1 MAISTTSATSTESA
15 ESDAQPPVFPPTR
28 PRTLVGSAR
37 SMVGRL
43 ASLIHGPDAAR
54 RNAWEAVCVDQERRR
69 QWNET
74 IEPPRGRQLPQNRPV
89 P

>member
-1 MAISTTSATSTESA
+1 MAISTTSAESA
-15 ESDAQPPVFPPTR
+15 ESTTSDAQPPNVAPSR

-74 IEPPRGRQLPQNRPV
+74 IEPPRGRQLPRTRPV

>member
-1 MAISTTSATSTESA
+1 MALSPTPDA
-15 ESDAQPPVFPPTR
+15 SDARAQPPMLPPPR

-43 ASLIHGPDAAR
+43 ASPVHGPDAVTAR
-54 RNAWEAVCVDQERRR
+54 RNAWEAVCVDRERRR

-74 IEPPRGRQLPQNRPV
+74 IEPPRGRQVTRPR
-89 P
+89 PAR

>member
-1 MAISTTSATSTESA
+1 MAISTTSAASDESA
-15 ESDAQPPVFPPTR
+15 DSDAQPPTFPAPR

-74 IEPPRGRQLPQNRPV
+74 IEPPRGRQLPRTRSV